1 MCIRDSNKGKWDVGL
16 RNQYNYR
23 DKAIMPHI
31 YREDDRFIH
40 SYANHSNFQD
50 WTVGLDARVGMLWD
64 VLQLSGSIES
74 RKYWSNGIDF
84 RHTQHSI
91 GWDVAATFMYKNFTA
106 SVEFQHNSDYFF
118 GEVLATGE
126 EAHAID
132 LQYRWKRLNVGLR
145 MFNPFQ
151 KDYKRNEAD
160 WNKYA
165 GYSLSLIHI
174 LPAPDPLHGSNSLP
188 TLNKKRKLLRSLLF
202 LSRN

>member
-1 MCIRDSNKGKWDVGL
+1 MLRAKGFVNSNAKIWGQRLTDGMYATVYNPSEFRWPLAISLSKDGL
-16 RNQYNYR
+16 EYTTLNL
-23 DKAIMPHI
+23 
-31 YREDDRFIH
+31 
-40 SYANHSNFQD
+40 
-50 WTVGLDARVGMLWD
+50 V
-64 VLQLSGSIES
+64 QLSGSIES

-151 KDYKRNEAD
+151 KDYKRNEED

-165 GYSLSLIHI
+165 GYSYQYHIDDVARMICVTLSWNINFGRDYKSH
-174 LPAPDPLHGSNSLP
+174 
-188 TLNKKRKLLRSLLF
+188 NKKMQNSDTDAGVL
-202 LSRN
+202 

>member
-1 MCIRDSNKGKWDVGL
+1 
-16 RNQYNYR
+16 
-23 DKAIMPHI
+23 MPHI
-31 YREDDRFIH
+31 YREDDRFVH
-40 SYANHSNFQD
+40 SYANHSSFQD
-50 WTVGLDARVGMLWD
+50 WTVGLDGRVGMLWN

-132 LQYRWKRLNVGLR
+132 LQYRWKRLN
-145 MFNPFQ
+145 
-151 KDYKRNEAD
+151 
-160 WNKYA
+160 
-165 GYSLSLIHI
+165 LSLIHI
-174 LPAPDPLHGSNSLP
+174 
-188 TLNKKRKLLRSLLF
+188 
-202 LSRN
+202 